1 MLEISVNLQF
11 VKSKKYNHR
20 IDKRHC
26 MLHLHTHATLYSV
39 CRLVVP
45 SGNEKLLDICLA
57 DVSFFLVLEN
67 PESVCRA
74 KRMEM
79 LNERND
85 TFKKTAILSFKIMR
99 NGNSG
104 SNVYRSFLSA
114 VIRTLNPL
122 GKQIGAL

>member
-1 MLEISVNLQF
+1 MECIY
-11 VKSKKYNHR
+11 KDECR
-20 IDKRHC
+20 IITITDIWHC

-74 KRMEM
+74 KRM
-79 LNERND
+79 
-85 TFKKTAILSFKIMR
+85 
-99 NGNSG
+99 
-104 SNVYRSFLSA
+104 
-114 VIRTLNPL
+114 
-122 GKQIGAL
+122 